1 MRKKSLAKSI
11 FYPVLAAGI
20 LFSTTSVL
28 SQGAARP
35 GAGPSDLSQGVARP
49 GAGAGVE
56 DNQKAMAVSCV
67 GRFQTGTTWNT
78 PGTIV
83 RPTYSLPSVSGQNK
97 EAKCTTNNIQYA
109 LPFTKSQVVAN
120 EACAAGALDNDHVRA
135 ISKAGLIPGG
145 GTDHLI
151 GILDRGAAAY
161 NCPQGGSL
169 NGSSCVQTAAP
180 TCPAGF
186 SISGGNCVK
195 TYAANV
201 VTPAFCKFQP

>member
-1 MRKKSLAKSI
+1 MGNKSLAQTI
-11 FYPVLAAGI
+11 FCTVLAAGI

-35 GAGPSDLSQGVARP
+35 GAGPEVE
-49 GAGAGVE
+49 GA
-56 DNQKAMAVSCV
+56 QKAMSVKCV

-83 RPTYSLPSVSGQNK
+83 RSYTLANVSGINK

-109 LPFTKSQVVAN
+109 LPLTKSQTVAN

-135 ISKAGLIPGG
+135 ISKAGLLASG

-151 GILDRGAAAY
+151 GILDRGAAVY

-169 NGSSCVQTAAP
+169 NGSNCVQTVAA
-180 TCPAGF
+180 TCPAGY
-186 SISGGNCVK
+186 SLSGGNCVK
-195 TYAANV
+195 TYAANM
-201 VTPAFCKFQP
+201 VTPAFCKFLP